1 VGEAYWGQAGP
12 RNNDWR
18 PPCKH
23 PAECRL
29 QIRRLTFIDEPLRAL
44 LVAFRP
50 FSQFFDGF
58 RIDFL
63 AFWLNRPARTRFH
76 TPFRLRGLGVQRE
89 TSYQP
94 LGRSDE
100 GRMSSLISEE
110 TVAFVSGVAAEAR
123 RVETPCG
130 NGHMVWHLWGDGP
143 PLALLHGGYGSWTH
157 WIRNV
162 IPLSRAFSVAAPD
175 LPGLGESATPPE
187 PHTAEGLARIVVEG
201 LDIVFRGQDRLHI
214 AGFSFGGVLGG
225 HVAAQLGDRVG
236 AFTIV
241 GSNGLGLVRQ
251 PTALQRLAEDAAEAD
266 AFAVARHNLAALM
279 IADPGKID
287 ELAVYIQAQNAPRGR
302 VKSRRFSRADTLARA
317 LPLIKAR
324 IDGIWGERDA
334 TAYPH
339 LDDRARA
346 LRHIQPDAR
355 FEVIPGAGHWV
366 QYEAAD
372 RFNPLLANIAARGR
386 IR

>member
-1 VGEAYWGQAGP
+1 
-12 RNNDWR
+12 
-18 PPCKH
+18 
-23 PAECRL
+23 
-29 QIRRLTFIDEPLRAL
+29 
-44 LVAFRP
+44 
-50 FSQFFDGF
+50 
-58 RIDFL
+58 
-63 AFWLNRPARTRFH
+63 
-76 TPFRLRGLGVQRE
+76 
-89 TSYQP
+89 
-94 LGRSDE
+94 
-100 GRMSSLISEE
+100 MSSLVSENP
-110 TVAFVSGVAAEAR
+110 VAFVKGVAAEAR

-130 NGHMVWHLWGDGP
+130 DGHMVWHMWGDGP

-162 IPLSRAFSVAAPD
+162 IPLSRTFTVAAPD
-175 LPGLGESATPPE
+175 LPGLGESTTPPE
-187 PHTAEGLARIVVEG
+187 PHTAEGLASIVVEG
-201 LDIVFRGQDRLHI
+201 LELVFPGLPDVHI

-225 HVAAQLGDRVG
+225 HVAAQLGDRVRT
-236 AFTIV
+236 FTIV

-251 PTALQRLAEDAAEAD
+251 PTALRRLPEGASEPEALT
-266 AFAVARHNLAALM
+266 VARHNLAALM
-279 IADPGKID
+279 IADRGKID

-346 LRHIQPDAR
+346 LRIVQPGAR
-355 FEVIPGAGHWV
+355 FEVISGAGHWV

-372 RFNPLLANIAARGR
+372 KFNPLLTEITGRGSAARDE
-386 IR
+386 